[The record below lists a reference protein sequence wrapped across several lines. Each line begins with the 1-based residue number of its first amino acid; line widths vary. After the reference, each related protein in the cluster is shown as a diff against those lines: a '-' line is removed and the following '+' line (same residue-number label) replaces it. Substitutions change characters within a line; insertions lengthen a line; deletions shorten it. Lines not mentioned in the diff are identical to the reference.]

1 MQRIQ
6 IGIIRK
12 MNFHSLK
19 CPLSRKPLLV
29 RVTVQRKL
37 HTFADSNSTYSGYA
51 LWNMCDSARHRVS
64 FTLDNFE
71 RNLDTFSVLAITKS
85 LSDSAVTVFLC
96 CSHLFDC
103 LQWK

>member
-29 RVTVQRKL
+29 TVTVQRKL
-37 HTFADSNSTYSGYA
+37 HTCADSNSTYSGYA
-51 LWNMCDSARHRVS
+51 LWNMCDSARHRVFYPGQFRKKLRYIFS
-64 FTLDNFE
+64 FSDN
-71 RNLDTFSVLAITKS
+71 
-85 LSDSAVTVFLC
+85 
-96 CSHLFDC
+96 
-103 LQWK
+103 